1 MIDPLQ
7 SFRLDGRVALV
18 TGASAGLGARFAR
31 ILHAVGATVVV
42 TARRAERLAD
52 LVDELPGAIAIT
64 ADVGVAGDRERLISD
79 ALEQAG
85 RIDVLVNNAGI
96 EDSDAFV
103 HLGRDRLRSVARL
116 NFEAALLLTRDV
128 LPHMLERGD
137 GHLVQ
142 MSSIAGAMTFPG
154 AVAYSGTKAG
164 LTNMA
169 EGLRMELE
177 GTGVGLTVV
186 APGPVDTDMWNRV
199 EADEGYTLPVLTR
212 LRRLQLAPKVS
223 ADVVAREVVRAVQ
236 QDRPHVRPGLV
247 YGPFHV
253 LNNLNRRLTRLAL
266 TGVDLDPLVV
276 AETAPAATPD
286 TESDDAAPAESE
298 RGGVEA
304 ANAAFYAAHEAR
316 DLDAMRAVWD
326 RGDGTVCVHPGW
338 PILRGWEQIE
348 ESWRRIF
355 DGPGRNQFILTNESI
370 DVDGAT
376 AWVTLEENL
385 VDRGETQAIAATNVY
400 RRGTDGWKLVAH
412 HGSPV
417 IMR

>member
-1 MIDPLQ
+1 MDLND
-7 SFRLDGRVALV
+7 R
-18 TGASAGLGARFAR
+18 
-31 ILHAVGATVVV
+31 TVVV
-42 TARRAERLAD
+42 TGGSQGIGATTAEHFAAAGARVLVVARNERKLSAVAERVGGEYLVAD
-52 LVDELPGAIAIT
+52 LTEATEVDRLIPT
-64 ADVGVAGDRERLISD
+64 CLERL
-79 ALEQAG
+79 G

-103 HLGRDRLRSVARL
+103 HLDRNRLRAVARL

-128 LPHMLERGD
+128 LPHMLDRGS

-186 APGPVDTDMWNRV
+186 APGPVDTAMWNRV
-199 EADEGYTLPVLTR
+199 EEGRGYTLPVLRR
-212 LRRLQLAPKVS
+212 LRLLRLAPKVS
-223 ADVVAREVVRAVQ
+223 ADEVGRDVVEAVRH
-236 QDRPHVRPGLV
+236 DRPHVRPGLV
-247 YGPFHV
+247 FGPFHM
-253 LNNLNRRLTRLAL
+253 LNNVNRRLTRLAL
-266 TGVDLDPLVV
+266 TGVDLDPRVV
-276 AETAPAATPD
+276 ERAAPPPAATIAPD
-286 TESDDAAPAESE
+286 PTD
-298 RGGVEA
+298 VEA
-304 ANAAFYAAHEAR
+304 ASDAFYAAHEER
-316 DLDAMRAVWD
+316 DLDAMRDVW
-326 RGDGTVCVHPGW
+326 GHGEETVCVHPGW

-355 DGPGRNQFILTNESI
+355 DGPGRNQFILTNRSVQVG
-370 DVDGAT
+370 DTT

-385 VDRGETQAIAATNVY
+385 VDRGDTQAIAATNVF
-400 RRGTDGWKLVAH
+400 RLTGDGWKLVAH

-417 IMR
+417 MMR